1 MRIVVKIVR
10 WLLGLIVLAV
20 AALFAWLYIA
30 PPELIRVGS
39 GYSAKIVCSN
49 VFIAGRDPNEV
60 LAVDVQA
67 PGHPLLRLMRVS
79 VDKNRGTVS
88 AGLFGFLGKSVAVAR
103 DGLGCASVPDGDVG
117 KARRTAIQA
126 EPSAATM
133 GDLWPEGE
141 RVEASQDPVIAK
153 LLDDAALNGTGM
165 RAVVVVKNGRVVA
178 ERYGDGFSAR
188 TPLLGWSMT
197 KTVNAAIIG
206 TLVKDGKMAFDDKN
220 LFATWKADGRTAISL
235 AEMMAMSS
243 GLEFN
248 EDYGDVADVTR
259 MLYLEPDMAGF
270 AESKPL
276 AAEVGKQFSYSS
288 GTAVMLSRLWQDAVG
303 DKAKA
308 LTWPR
313 TALFEPLGMHSAV
326 LETGEQGTFVGSSY
340 LYATAHDWARF
351 GQFLLQGG
359 VWNGNQILPT
369 GFVDW
374 MREPASASKVYGKGQ
389 LWIEAPG
396 DEENPGAGVAA
407 GLPKDTY
414 WMEGH
419 DGQTVAIIPSEQL
432 VVVRLG
438 LTPAKFG
445 YRPQTMVGAL
455 IKALH

>member
-1 MRIVVKIVR
+1 MRIVVKIVK
-10 WLLGLIVLAV
+10 WLLGLIVLAI
-20 AALFAWLYIA
+20 AALFAWLYIS

-141 RVEASQDPVIAK
+141 RVEASQDPVVAK
-153 LLDDAALNGTGM
+153 LLDDAALTGTGM

-178 ERYGDGFSAR
+178 ERYGEGFSAK

-197 KTVNAAIIG
+197 KTVNAAIVG

-220 LFATWKADGRTAISL
+220 LFAPWKADGRAAISL

-270 AESKPL
+270 AESKSL
-276 AAEVGKQFSYSS
+276 AAEVGKVFSYSS
-288 GTAVMLSRLWQDAVG
+288 GTAVMLSRLWQDAIG

-326 LETGEQGTFVGSSY
+326 LETDEQGTFVGSSY

-369 GFVDW
+369 SFVDW

-438 LTPAKFG
+438 LTPAKLG